1 MATEDEKQELRRTAR
16 ETRRAAHAAGG
27 EAAERLAANFH
38 RAQPGFGEQGPSQ
51 GPSQESPGI
60 IAGYW
65 PMADEIDVRPLLA
78 ELHDQGRT
86 LVLPVVVGSGKP
98 LIFRRWQPEMAL
110 QDGIFSTRHPG
121 AEAAEEVPGLL
132 LVPLLAF
139 DGRGARLG
147 WGGGFYDRTLAQL
160 RAAGPVIAVG
170 VAYHGQRVERV
181 PQSPEDQPL
190 DWIVTDD
197 DVFEMG

>member
-1 MATEDEKQELRRTAR
+1 MAAEDEKQELRRTAR
-16 ETRRAAHAAGG
+16 ETRRAAHAAGW

-38 RAQPGFGEQGPSQ
+38 RAKTGFGEQGPSA
-51 GPSQESPGI
+51 I

-78 ELHDQGRT
+78 ALHDQGRT
-86 LVLPVVVGSGKP
+86 IVLPVVAGSGKP

-110 QDGIFSTRHPG
+110 QVGIFGTRHPG

-147 WGGGFYDRTLAQL
+147 WGGGFYDRTLAHL

-190 DWIVTDD
+190 DWIVTDE
-197 DVFEMG
+197 DVIEAG